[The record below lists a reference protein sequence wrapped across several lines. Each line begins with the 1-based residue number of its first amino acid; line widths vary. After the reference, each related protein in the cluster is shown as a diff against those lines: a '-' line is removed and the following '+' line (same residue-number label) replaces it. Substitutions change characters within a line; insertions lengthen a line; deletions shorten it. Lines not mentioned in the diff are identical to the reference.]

1 MPNATV
7 RANAQAL
14 PEPTNRR
21 AVLGAVLAAGA
32 AAVIALPAT
41 ASRAIAAS
49 EPHEDAALFALI
61 AEAKAIDALQKEID
75 DAEEAAYD
83 RMIRPEWP
91 SALNPRPGDHFLV
104 RPPPREKFH
113 GSDFRNLRGLVESTE
128 RLDPASTLLLRPMV
142 MEIKTRGREIVDAW
156 DTYQA
161 DRERAKEAAGLP
173 AINRRGARSTN
184 GVAGCGH
191 RSPRRLRG
199 PSAECTPSSPSPRA
213 SLNLISGPHLAMAQ
227 RRMSCFRSL
236 WITRTF
242 IARRR
247 RAHERRRQKDDA
259 LGPLDQRAG
268 ATLARPPAAP
278 DCAPAGLVSQNAAAV
293 TGAIW

>member
-1 MPNATV
+1 MPKATV

-32 AAVIALPAT
+32 AAVTVLPAT

-61 AEAKAIDALQKEID
+61 AEAKAIEGLQKEID

-83 RMIRPEWP
+83 RMIWPEWP
-91 SALNPRPGDHFLV
+91 SALNPRRDDHFLV
-104 RPPPREKFH
+104 RPPPREKFG

-128 RLDPASTLLLRPMV
+128 QLDPASTLLLRPMV

-173 AINRRGARSTN
+173 AINRRGAEVN
-184 GVAGCGH
+184 
-191 RSPRRLRG
+191 
-199 PSAECTPSSPSPRA
+199 E
-213 SLNLISGPHLAMAQ
+213 
-227 RRMSCFRSL
+227 
-236 WITRTF
+236 
-242 IARRR
+242 RRR
-247 RAHERRRQKDDA
+247 RLWSQIAQTPARTVGGMHAK
-259 LGPLDQRAG
+259 
-268 ATLARPPAAP
+268 LAFSARFVEFDKRSSFSDGTEEEILFSVAMDYA
-278 DCAPAGLVSQNAAAV
+278 DLHGQEEAR
-293 TGAIW
+293 T